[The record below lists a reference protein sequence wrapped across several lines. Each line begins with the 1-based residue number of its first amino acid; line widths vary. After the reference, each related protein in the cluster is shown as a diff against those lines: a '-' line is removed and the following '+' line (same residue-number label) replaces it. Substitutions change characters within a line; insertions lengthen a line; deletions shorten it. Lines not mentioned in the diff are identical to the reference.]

1 MHARQL
7 PAGQPHAAG
16 LRPARPELPPAAPRK
31 ENLVSPDRVTASRAD
46 RLRLNRLLAVL
57 RQRATWRTVWR
68 SVWLGPWV
76 GVLVASLLNWLSM
89 PPQAAQPGGIW
100 KELLSTDLIALV
112 YAGGGPPA
120 LVAGLLFAAW
130 YHGASRPPAW
140 HRRAALGA
148 LAGLGTS
155 AAVALVSL
163 AAEGRIGIATADW
176 WAYPAGIA
184 LLGVPAGVVVA
195 LLQRAAPVAK
205 VPALAHVPLVLGTVG
220 GADLCVADADG

>member
-1 MHARQL
+1 MN
-7 PAGQPHAAG
+7 PD
-16 LRPARPELPPAAPRK
+16 
-31 ENLVSPDRVTASRAD
+31 LVNASRAG

-68 SVWLGPWV
+68 FVWLGPWV
-76 GVLVASLLNWLSM
+76 GALLASLINWLSM

-100 KELLSTDLIALV
+100 KQLLSTDLIALVNAGGVLIALV

-148 LAGLGTS
+148 LAGLGAS
-155 AAVALVSL
+155 VAVALLVSL

-176 WAYPAGIA
+176 WAYPAGLA

-205 VPALAHVPLVLGTVG
+205 VPAHTQPMKPTYPPA
-220 GADLCVADADG
+220 